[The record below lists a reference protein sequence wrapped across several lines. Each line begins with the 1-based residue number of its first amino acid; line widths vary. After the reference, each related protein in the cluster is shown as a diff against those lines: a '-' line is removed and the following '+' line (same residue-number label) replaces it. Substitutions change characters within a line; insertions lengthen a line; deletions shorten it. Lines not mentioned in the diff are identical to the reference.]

1 MIKRNAHIYI
11 YVLYVIINYHYF
23 ILINFI
29 IIIYYKFIITI
40 TEWISPPVG
49 KNEFNKIIK
58 STARILSQSI
68 LQMANLCVISSVV
81 SASLSNSPQLC
92 SISSSISK
100 ED

>member
-1 MIKRNAHIYI
+1 MCFICY
-11 YVLYVIINYHYF
+11 YFYHYF
-23 ILINFI
+23 ILINFV
-29 IIIYYKFIITI
+29 IYYKFIITI
-40 TEWISPPVG
+40 TEWISPPLG

-68 LQMANLCVISSVV
+68 LQMANLFVISSVV

-100 ED
+100 EN